1 MYPGSA
7 ALGVTRA
14 GRTRTCYVW
23 VGKCNGSAQEKTAGE
38 RSGRGADGRP
48 EQIGRRSGI
57 MDVATAA
64 GVSHIT
70 VSRVINNRASV
81 RADTRERVLAAMRR
95 LDYRPN
101 HAARALVTG
110 RSQTIGVI
118 CYNTALY
125 GPAAAL
131 LGLEQAAREAGY
143 FVTILGLKTLDAGSV
158 EEAVDRLRQ
167 QAVSGL
173 IVISPQAAVSSAF
186 DRLPVDLPTIAIW
199 GHRRSRIPVVAA
211 GDEAGAGLATRHLLG
226 LRHRTV
232 WHVAGPAG
240 RVGAEDRLKGW
251 RAALR
256 EAGVPA
262 PPVLRGDWSAEF
274 GYAAGKVLAAE
285 AEVTSVFVANDQM
298 ALGVLRA
305 FNEVGR
311 SVPRSVSVVGF
322 DDIPEAAYYTPPLT
336 TIRQDFNALGR
347 KSVALLLRS
356 MGEGDGND
364 PAHVTLPVELVIRQ
378 STAPPRVR

>member
-1 MYPGSA
+1 MA
-7 ALGVTRA
+7 QTGV
-14 GRTRTCYVW
+14 
-23 VGKCNGSAQEKTAGE
+23 
-38 RSGRGADGRP
+38 RSR
-48 EQIGRRSGI
+48 IGRRSGI

-262 PPVLRGDWSAEF
+262 PPVLRGDWSAES

>member
-1 MYPGSA
+1 MAQRKKRRQAIGA
-7 ALGVTRA
+7 GVARK
-14 GRTRTCYVW
+14 GV
-23 VGKCNGSAQEKTAGE
+23 
-38 RSGRGADGRP
+38 RSRIR
-48 EQIGRRSGI
+48 RRSGI
-57 MDVATAA
+57 MDVAAAA

-143 FVTILGLKTLDAGSV
+143 FVTILGLKTLDAASV

-173 IVISPQAAVSSAF
+173 IVISPQAEVSSAF

-211 GDEAGAGLATRHLLG
+211 GDEAGAALATRHLLG

-256 EAGVPA
+256 DAGVPA
-262 PPVLRGDWSAEF
+262 PPVLRGDWSAES
-274 GYAAGKVLAAE
+274 GYSAGKVLAADVD
-285 AEVTSVFVANDQM
+285 VTSVFVANDQM

-305 FNEVGR
+305 LNEVGR

-356 MGEGDGND
+356 MGEGAGGD

-378 STAPPRVR
+378 STAPPRVL

>member
-1 MYPGSA
+1 
-7 ALGVTRA
+7 V
-14 GRTRTCYVW
+14 
-23 VGKCNGSAQEKTAGE
+23 
-38 RSGRGADGRP
+38 
-48 EQIGRRSGI
+48 RSGI
-57 MDVATAA
+57 MDVAAAA

-70 VSRVINNRASV
+70 VSRVINNRAGV
-81 RADTRERVLAAMRR
+81 RAETRERVLSAMTQ

-110 RSQTIGVI
+110 RSRTIGVI

-143 FVTILGLKTLDAGSV
+143 FVTILGIKTLDAGSV
-158 EEAVDRLRQ
+158 EEAVGLLRQ

-173 IVISPQAAVSSAF
+173 IIISPQAVMSDAF
-186 DRLPVDLPTIAIW
+186 DRLPLDLPTIAVW

-211 GDEAGAGLATRHLLG
+211 GDEAGAATATRHLLELG
-226 LRHRTV
+226 HRNV

-256 EAGVPA
+256 AAGISAPA
-262 PPVLRGDWSAEF
+262 VLRGDWSAES
-274 GYAAGKVLAAE
+274 GYAAGQVLAADP
-285 AEVTSVFVANDQM
+285 AVTSVFVANDQM

-305 FNEVGR
+305 FNEAGR
-311 SVPRSVSVVGF
+311 AVPRSVSVVGF

-347 KSVALLLRS
+347 KSVALLLRAI
-356 MGEGDGND
+356 GEGNGND
-364 PAHVTLPVELVIRQ
+364 AAHVTLPVELVVRE
-378 STAPPRVR
+378 STAPPRGR